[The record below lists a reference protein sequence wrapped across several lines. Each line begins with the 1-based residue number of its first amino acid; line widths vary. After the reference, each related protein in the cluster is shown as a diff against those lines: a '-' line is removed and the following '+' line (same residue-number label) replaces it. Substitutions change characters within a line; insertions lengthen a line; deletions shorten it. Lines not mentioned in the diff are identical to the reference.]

1 MDSGR
6 LFYFCPMMQILL
18 FDDPAIRGSLL
29 PFTFTRPV
37 ADIRVGIL
45 KISEK
50 WEKLSGARISFLT
63 QDYLQKKFPAHSAK
77 ALAINGAWMPQNGDW
92 EVLQKL
98 KDDQA
103 LFFGKILLAG
113 YIGET
118 EKNLSKLNEKEAIQL
133 SHEPALLQKTWNIFQ
148 FNASEIRKDFDLI
161 TRGRVSREIQDPY
174 TVVYAG
180 ENIFVEEGAKIKA
193 AVLNAEA
200 GPIYIGKN
208 TEIQEGSLIRGPFAL
223 CEGSTINMGAKLRGD
238 TTVGPFSKVGGE
250 VSNSVI
256 FGYSNKGHEGF
267 LGNSVIGEW
276 CNLGADTNTSN
287 LKNNYAPVKVWDY
300 TKGGFSNTGLQFCGL
315 MMGDHSKCGIN
326 TMFNTGTVVGVG
338 ANIFGDGFPRNFIPS
353 FSWGGAAGFST
364 FSIPKFEETAKAVFG
379 RRGKEW
385 TDEEKE
391 ILAKVFE
398 LTKSYRIWDKTS

>member
-1 MDSGR
+1 MEN
-6 LFYFCPMMQILL
+6 ILL
-18 FDDPAIRGSLL
+18 FDDPSIRGALL
-29 PFTFTRPV
+29 PFTFTRPI

-50 WEKLSGARISFLT
+50 WAQFSGSTPSFLT
-63 QDYLQKKFPAHSAK
+63 QDYLQGLFPRQAGAH
-77 ALAINGAWMPQNGDW
+77 LAVNGALIPTPELW
-92 EVLQKL
+92 EELGKL
-98 KDDQA
+98 GEGQA
-103 LFFGKILLAG
+103 LYFGKTLVAS

-118 EKNLSKLNEKEAIQL
+118 EKNLGQVSKKQAVQLDFEPVMIQK
-133 SHEPALLQKTWNIFQ
+133 SWEIFQ
-148 FNASEIRKDFDLI
+148 FN
-161 TRGRVSREIQDPY
+161 GREIQRDFELLTKDRKSQAITDPH
-174 TVVYAG
+174 TKVYSP
-180 ENIFVEEGAKIKA
+180 ENIFIEEGAVIRA
-193 AVLNAEA
+193 AVLNAES

-223 CEGSTINMGAKLRGD
+223 CEGSTVNMGSKLRGD
-238 TTVGPFSKVGGE
+238 TTIGPHSKVGGE

-287 LKNNYAPVKVWDY
+287 LKNNYAPVKLWDY
-300 TKGGFSNTGLQFCGL
+300 IRGGFTNTGLQFCGL

-353 FSWGGAAGFST
+353 FAWGGAAGFST
-364 FSIPKFEETAKAVFG
+364 FQFPKFLQTAKAVMA
-379 RRGKEW
+379 RRKIELG
-385 TDEEKE
+385 EKDQE
-391 ILAKVFE
+391 MLQKVFDF
-398 LTKSYRIWDKTS
+398 SRNYRIWEK